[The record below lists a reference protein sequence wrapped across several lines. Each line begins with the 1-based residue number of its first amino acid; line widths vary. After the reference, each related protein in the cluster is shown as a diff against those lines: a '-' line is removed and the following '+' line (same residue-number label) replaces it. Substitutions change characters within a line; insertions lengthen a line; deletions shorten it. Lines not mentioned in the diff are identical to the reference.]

1 LKPGSP
7 RILLVLSDAPGSAG
21 GIARYNLDLLRGLCE
36 QGWIADVI
44 FRATRQLSNDT
55 GLVVSSWRSATSLVQ
70 FFFHLLAT
78 IWRRP
83 APQVVFAGHI
93 NYALPALWLARLLR
107 AKFCLQLHGIE
118 AWRPLRISNTFAARR
133 ADCVLAVSRF
143 TRRQFLRW
151 SAVREERVRVLP
163 NTVADLPVVVDKQL
177 LRSQLN
183 IPATVPV
190 LLTIGRL
197 NHLEQ
202 YKGQDRVLAA
212 IPQLLLELPTLQYW
226 IAGDGDDR
234 ARLEQI
240 CSDNG
245 IEKHV
250 RFLGALAQDDLRTY
264 LGAADLMVMPS
275 TGEGFGIVYLE
286 AMAAGTPAMGL
297 ALDGSV
303 DPLAEGDLGITATH
317 DFAQTILSA
326 LRAPQLT
333 GAALSIATQK
343 RFGRTQF
350 SLTLGHILKQEF
362 GSGK

>member
-1 LKPGSP
+1 
-7 RILLVLSDAPGSAG
+7 LL
-21 GIARYNLDLLRGLCE
+21 
-36 QGWIADVI
+36 
-44 FRATRQLSNDT
+44 
-55 GLVVSSWRSATSLVQ
+55 Q
-70 FFFHLLAT
+70 FFCHLLTT

-83 APQVVFAGHI
+83 PPQVVFAGHI

-118 AWRPLRISNTFAARR
+118 AWRALRISNAFAARR

-163 NTVADLPVVVDKQL
+163 NTVADSPVVADQKL

-183 IPATVPV
+183 LPVNVPV

-202 YKGQDRVLAA
+202 YKGHDRVLAA
-212 IPQLLLELPTLQYW
+212 IPQLLLALPTLQYW
-226 IAGDGDDR
+226 IVGDGDDR
-234 ARLEQI
+234 ARLEKI
-240 CSDNG
+240 CLDNG

-250 RFLGALAQDDLRTY
+250 RFLGALAQDDLRSY
-264 LGAADLMVMPS
+264 LAAADLMVMPS

-286 AMAAGTPAMGL
+286 AMAAGTPAIGL

-303 DPLAEGDLGITATH
+303 DPLADGELGIVATH
-317 DFAQTILSA
+317 DLAQTIISA
-326 LRAPQLT
+326 LRTPRLT
-333 GAALSIATQK
+333 GAALSMATQK

-350 SLTLGHILKQEF
+350 SLTLGRILKQEF
-362 GSGK
+362 GSEK